1 MSYEQQ
7 KLFYNLL
14 NRVYSNVRSGY
25 RTNLFNVMKV
35 EIEQTENDIDW
46 NLPQLVVSEDTKR
59 IVQVSERQDKRLD
72 NNSFC
77 GQDLSDGCYCVSWSK
92 SCFSKFT
99 GKLTI
104 KND

>member
-14 NRVYSNVRSGY
+14 NRVYFNLLCGY
-25 RTNLFNVMKV
+25 RTNLFNVMKI

-59 IVQVSERQDKRLD
+59 IVQVSERQHDKP
-72 NNSFC
+72 SHKYFC
-77 GQDLSDGCYCVSWSK
+77 GQDLSTGFYDRLWYK
-92 SCFSKFT
+92 LDFSKFT
-99 GKLTI
+99 GKITI